1 MDSMTASVQDDDH
14 VAPSRDRSGCLVQA
28 YRETRLTRLA
38 HSHRHRSAMFV
49 FRNGSTQ
56 IAGSAKEPAYAAS
69 CNERDTTAQLDQ
81 QKTATCVHAEAAAQ
95 LYIRQASV

>member
-1 MDSMTASVQDDDH
+1 
-14 VAPSRDRSGCLVQA
+14 
-28 YRETRLTRLA
+28 
-38 HSHRHRSAMFV
+38 MFV
-49 FRNGSTQ
+49 LENGSTQ

-81 QKTATCVHAEAAAQ
+81 QKTATCVHVEAAAQ